1 MYVHEYVFFIAAFY
15 QTCGRIKDDRVL
27 LEHVNAGTQVDKL
40 AVSRHTYK
48 KIEMQTFFSISFL
61 QYPWSAAIVRVINE
75 TYHQIHCHGSLITS
89 DLILSA
95 GHCYK
100 DKKIIPDLFIVLGS
114 LEPLKEGI
122 KKDKKRNL
130 KTIYEIQEVVL
141 HKDYDK

>member
-1 MYVHEYVFFIAAFY
+1 
-15 QTCGRIKDDRVL
+15 
-27 LEHVNAGTQVDKL
+27 
-40 AVSRHTYK
+40 
-48 KIEMQTFFSISFL
+48 MQTFFSISFL

-130 KTIYEIQEVVL
+130 KTIYEIQEVIL